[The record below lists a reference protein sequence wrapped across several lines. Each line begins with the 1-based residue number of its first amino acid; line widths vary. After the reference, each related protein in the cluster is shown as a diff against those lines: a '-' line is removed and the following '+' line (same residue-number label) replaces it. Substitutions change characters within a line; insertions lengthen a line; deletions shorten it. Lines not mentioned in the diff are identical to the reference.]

1 MGLDIFAYRVKH
13 STLKKHNLTSDS
25 NVLDL
30 YNAYKVDGG
39 NYDAYFRKKWYI
51 FTYFQLHHTPSDT
64 HKSTYIVDKSA
75 IKVFKDL
82 CKDILKHRGDED
94 YANEKLPISTGFINI
109 YDDCYW
115 DSVEDCRNQLIRLYN
130 SMGNK
135 DLCIWD
141 FSY

>member
-1 MGLDIFAYRVKH
+1 MGLDIFAYRVKY
-13 STLKKHNLTSDS
+13 STLKKQSLTSD
-25 NVLDL
+25 NKVLDL
-30 YNAYKVDGG
+30 YNAYKADGG
-39 NYDAYFRKKWYI
+39 NYDTYFRKNWYI

-64 HKSTYIVDKSA
+64 HKNTYVVNKSA
-75 IKVFKDL
+75 IKVLKDL

-94 YANEKLPISTGFINI
+94 YANEKLPISTGLINI
-109 YDDCYW
+109 YDNDYW

-135 DLCIWD
+135 DLVIWD